1 MLSLT
6 TAAALTALLVESV
19 AAQPQFVPV
28 DSLVSRWAEL
38 SSELARGGWL
48 WPRFTVESIALDDTQ
63 QVRVII
69 DSGPVAR
76 IAAWAFDGNTVLTGS
91 QLRAVMPK
99 RGLRFTSAVL
109 AQGLDDVIHMYAEE
123 GRPFA
128 VVRVA
133 TLADSMPFVTLRL
146 GISEGPVAR
155 VNRIVF
161 DGNDLPTAS
170 VLARVVRF
178 RPAVVTR
185 RNIEYWTRCLEL
197 SGWVKV
203 DSYSL
208 MAEETITAETVSCG
222 LHYWLRPLR
231 VNEVLAMVG
240 YSAQDRAVV
249 GFGSVM
255 LGNLFGTG
263 RRFNATWQSGSRRMT
278 MTATYVEPWVL
289 GTDFSL
295 QFGVSHHSLSTIG
308 SWTKIESGVQCP
320 VARDIEVGTFVSIE
334 RSATTAGS
342 AATTVS
348 LGSLF
353 GIDTRRPTVSSQSGI
368 SFRTK
373 LSVGTRD
380 VNGRSAAIMRNEM
393 DMIFLL
399 PIGSVL
405 MLAGTTGGRAAVTN
419 VELGLLEMYPLGGT
433 ATVRGFADGEFRAGR
448 VGWFRFEPSLNSGG
462 GRMFPFFDVG
472 ISDSNGLWR
481 LITGYGLGLRVTTR
495 AGTVGVDYGL
505 PFGEAIVKGRVHLSF
520 ASAF

>member
-1 MLSLT
+1 MLSLA
-6 TAAALTALLVESV
+6 TAAALTALLVEAV
-19 AAQPQFVPV
+19 AAPLQFLPV

-48 WPRFTVESIALDDTQ
+48 WPRFSVESITLDDAQ

-76 IAAWAFDGNTVLTGS
+76 VAAWAFEGNVVLTES

-99 RGLRFTSAVL
+99 RGLPLTSAVVE
-109 AQGLDDVIHMYAEE
+109 QGLDNVTHMYAEE

-128 VVRVA
+128 VVRAVS
-133 TLADSMPFVTLRL
+133 LVDSMPFITLRL

-155 VNRIVF
+155 VSRVVF
-161 DGNDLPTAS
+161 DGNGLPTAS
-170 VLARVVRF
+170 GLARVVRF
-178 RPAVVTR
+178 RSAVATG
-185 RNIEYWTRCLEL
+185 RNIEYWTRRLEL

-208 MAEETITAETVSCG
+208 VAEEPITAETLSCR

-240 YSAQDRAVV
+240 YSAQDRAVL
-249 GFGSVM
+249 GFGSVT
-255 LGNLFGTG
+255 LGNLFNTG
-263 RRFNATWQSGSRRMT
+263 RRFNATWQSGGRRMI
-278 MTATYVEPWVL
+278 MTATYIEPWVL

-308 SWTKIESGVQCP
+308 SWTKIEGVAQFP
-320 VARDIEVGTFVSIE
+320 VARDIEAGTFVSIE
-334 RSATTAGS
+334 QSTTTVGS

-353 GIDTRRPTVSSQSGI
+353 GIDTRRPTVSPRSGI

-373 LSVGTRD
+373 LSVGTRTI
-380 VNGRSAAIMRNEM
+380 GSHSAAIMRNEI
-393 DMIFLL
+393 DMVLLL
-399 PIGSVL
+399 PIGGVL
-405 MLAGTTGGRAAVTN
+405 VLAGTTGGRAAVTN

-433 ATVRGFADGEFRAGR
+433 ATVRGFDDGEFRARR
-448 VGWFRFEPSLNSGG
+448 VGWFRFEPSLSLRGV
-462 GRMFPFFDVG
+462 RVFPFLDAG
-472 ISDSNGLWR
+472 ISDTDSVWQ
-481 LITGYGLGLRVTTR
+481 LISGYGIGLRATTR
-495 AGTVGVDYGL
+495 AGTVGVDYGV
-505 PFGEAIVKGRVHLSF
+505 PFGEALGMGRVHLSF
-520 ASAF
+520 AAAF